1 MSVIKAVLFDLDD
14 TLWPIVPVIER
25 AENVL
30 HEWLKHHAPEVA
42 GRVTIDGMRQRRQ
55 ELMATDPVYQL
66 DLKALRHA
74 VLLEAFRKHDGD
86 VAMADMAID
95 VFSRARNEVT
105 PFDDVLPV
113 LTRLRERVVLGSI
126 SNGVADLHEIGIAH
140 FFSASVAAYRFGRAK
155 PDAAIFHAACEAL
168 DVAPHEAVYVGDDPL
183 LDVRGAQNAG
193 LRAVWMNRPELGP
206 TRPLPEH
213 IRPHA
218 ICTTLFEL
226 EHWLATQEEW
236 NTKPEFDLTRVG
248 NRI

>member
-30 HEWLKHHAPEVA
+30 YEWLKHHAPAVA
-42 GRVTIDGMRQRRQ
+42 CQVTIEGMRQRRQ

-74 VLLEAFRKHDGD
+74 VLVEAFRENGGD
-86 VAMADMAID
+86 VAMAEKAVD

-105 PFDDVLPV
+105 PFDDVLPT
-113 LTRLRERVVLGSI
+113 LTSLRDRVVLGSI
-126 SNGVADLHEIGIAH
+126 SNGVADLHVIGIAH
-140 FFSASVAAYRFGRAK
+140 FFSASVAAHRFGRAK

-183 LDVRGAQNAG
+183 LDVQGAQNAG
-193 LRAVWMNRPELGP
+193 LQAVWINRPELGP
-206 TRPLPEH
+206 ARPLPDN

-226 EHWLATQEEW
+226 EHWLAAQEGW
-236 NTKPEFDLTRVG
+236 DTNSEFDLTRLG